1 MGFGFATWG
10 GSPNYKGYL
19 AEFVHLDGQYLD
31 ETYFGEFI
39 NGTWVPKNIYDQ
51 NFTFGTNGFIC
62 HFQIAVILDMII
74 KHQIEVAQQMIILLV
89 D

>member
-10 GSPNYKGYL
+10 IAPNYKGYL

-51 NFTFGTNGFIC
+51 NFTFWN
-62 HFQIAVILDMII
+62 
-74 KHQIEVAQQMIILLV
+74 
-89 D
+89 